1 MASEIVDDL
10 SVTTIEINDESGI
23 NLSGYNSRI
32 KHSGEG
38 VFTLTSTSSLDEA
51 ISIYLP
57 NGGLDVN
64 AHKTI
69 DFKASDESSEAIT
82 LQAYQGG
89 IGITASN
96 LINIT
101 SSEDSIILEAP
112 SGEIQL
118 LSSDDISLLSDSSVV
133 LESGLAEC
141 GAINIV
147 APLGGMNVYAQNIF
161 MSSGSN
167 PFFPL
172 NKEKTDL
179 SEQMKQIINKSKP
192 ISKSQIEERVQ
203 NIKNHVESELTP
215 RALLCP
221 VGYYSQFSDYLM
233 TIGTNRENTEIFNG
247 VPGLALIGVDSAIL
261 IESFKSNNGVSGLPP
276 GHDGFINTNIGL
288 FTDGDILI
296 SSDGAN
302 GISGILIGTEY
313 SVPINIGTTE
323 NLTTVKGDLT
333 VDGSLIVNGPT
344 VQHNV
349 TVFDS
354 EDPLFYLNKG
364 ITATNTRDIGFI
376 GERGNQQNVGWFWNE
391 ASDEFVAV
399 GIVAHGDQ
407 TNNLITPIDNYK
419 PIHCGGLVVET
430 DTSNVTPTVCNVSV
444 NGQISLTTTSNTSD
458 SISVTTSGG
467 MTTNAVGKVSLT
479 TTSNASDSIS
489 IITSGGMT
497 TSATGK
503 VSLTTTSNASDSISV
518 TTSGAITTSTVNG
531 ISMTNTGNTTALSVN
546 QQGSADIVNFKD
558 NDSSALIVKDGGTVG
573 INTSSPSSTY
583 KLDVNGKSNV
593 SDGVYQAGF
602 LLVPPGAIMPYAAS
616 TAPGGWLI
624 CDGSAVSRTTYSA
637 LFALVGSQ
645 YGNGD
650 GVNTFNLPNMKGRMI
665 VGYNSTDANFDSL
678 GEAGGSKTATLT
690 TNELPA
696 HTHTGTTDSSGSHN
710 HIYNDA
716 YFAEVGGSGP
726 GNIFGSASTDEDNNF
741 RWRTAAGGYSSS
753 PQDLNTSTNGS
764 HSHTFTTAST
774 GSGNAFAIMNPYIT
788 LNYII
793 KY

>member
-1 MASEIVDDL
+1 MASEIIDDIN
-10 SVTTIEINDESGI
+10 VKTIEIGDESGI
-23 NLSGYNSRI
+23 NLTSFNSRI

-38 VFTLTSTSSLDEA
+38 IFTLTSTSSLDEA

-69 DFKASDESSEAIT
+69 DFKAYDETTDAIT
-82 LQAYQGG
+82 LQAYNGG

-96 LINIT
+96 LVNIT
-101 SSEDSIILEAP
+101 SSDDSIILETP
-112 SGEIQL
+112 NGEIQL
-118 LSSDDISLLSDSSVV
+118 LANDDISLLSDSSIV
-133 LESGLAEC
+133 LESGLSDCNAM
-141 GAINIV
+141 NIV

-161 MSSGSN
+161 MSSGTT

-179 SEQMKQIINKSKP
+179 SDQMKQIINRSKP
-192 ISKSQIEERVQ
+192 INKSKIEERVQ
-203 NIKNHVESELTP
+203 NIKNHVEDELSP
-215 RALLCP
+215 KALLCP
-221 VGYYSQFSDYLM
+221 IGYYSQFSDYLM
-233 TIGTNRENTEIFNG
+233 TIGTSRENTEIFNG
-247 VPGLALIGVDSAIL
+247 VPGLALIGVDSTIL
-261 IESFKSNNGVSGLPP
+261 IESFKSESGISGLSGLPP
-276 GHDGFINTNIGL
+276 GHDGYINTNIGL

-296 SSDGAN
+296 QTDGNN

-313 SVPINIGTTE
+313 TVPINLGTTS
-323 NLTTVKGDLT
+323 NLTTVNGDLT
-333 VDGSLIVNGPT
+333 VEGSLIVNGPT

-364 ITATNTRDIGFI
+364 ITSTNTRDIGFI
-376 GERGNQQNVGWFWNE
+376 GERGNQQNIGWFWNE

-399 GIVAHGDQ
+399 GITNHGDE
-407 TNNLITPIDNYK
+407 TNNIITPIDNYK

-430 DTSNVTPTVCNVSV
+430 DTSNVTPTVCNVSI
-444 NGQISLTTTSNTSD
+444 NGQI
-458 SISVTTSGG
+458 
-467 MTTNAVGKVSLT
+467 SLT

-503 VSLTTTSNASDSISV
+503 VSLITTSSASDSISI
-518 TTSGAITTSTVNG
+518 TTSGAITTSSVNG

-546 QQGSADIVNFKD
+546 QQGIADIVNFKD

-616 TAPGGWLI
+616 SAPGGWLI

-637 LFALVGSQ
+637 LFALIGSQ

-665 VGYNSTDANFDSL
+665 VGYNSTDSNFDSL

-696 HTHTGTTDSSGSHN
+696 HTHTGTTSTDGLHNHGITDPGHRHSFDTINDDYNNSGTNPPGFSADSAGLKTWFTTTNTTGITINNDGSHN
-710 HIYNDA
+710 
-716 YFAEVGGSGP
+716 
-726 GNIFGSASTDEDNNF
+726 
-741 RWRTAAGGYSSS
+741 
-753 PQDLNTSTNGS
+753 
-764 HSHTFTTAST
+764 HTFTTAST

>member
-10 SVTTIEINDESGI
+10 NVTTIEINDESGI

-51 ISIYLP
+51 ISIYLA

-69 DFKASDESSEAIT
+69 DFKAYDESSEAIT

-89 IGITASN
+89 IGITA
-96 LINIT
+96 LGNIDIF
-101 SSEDSIILEAP
+101 SADDSITLETQG
-112 SGEIQL
+112 GEIL
-118 LSSDDISLLSDSSVV
+118 LLATDDISLLTENSVV
-133 LESGLAEC
+133 INSSLEDC
-141 GAINIV
+141 DAINII
-147 APLGGMNVYAQNIF
+147 ASSGGLNTYAHNIF
-161 MSSGSN
+161 VSCGTA

-179 SEQMKQIINKSKP
+179 SNHLKNLLIKSTPLSQNLIENQINKVKP
-192 ISKSQIEERVQ
+192 NADVD
-203 NIKNHVESELTP
+203 ELQP
-215 RALLCP
+215 KALLCP
-221 VGYYSQFSDYLM
+221 VGYYSQFSDNLISIVTERANAQLSNIM
-233 TIGTNRENTEIFNG
+233 PGIILVSNQSATVIRAVGT
-247 VPGLALIGVDSAIL
+247 
-261 IESFKSNNGVSGLPP
+261 SGLPDQA
-276 GHDGFINTNIGL
+276 GYVNSDLIL
-288 FTDGDILI
+288 YTDGCLKMD
-296 SSDGAN
+296 SEGV
-302 GISGILIGTEY
+302 SGILIGTEFTI
-313 SVPINIGTTE
+313 PIEIGTTE
-323 NLTTVKGDLT
+323 NLTTINGDLT
-333 VDGSLIVNGPT
+333 VEGSLIVNGPT

-349 TVFDS
+349 TIFDS

-364 ITATNTRDIGFI
+364 VTGTNTMSIGFI

-391 ASDEFVAV
+391 SSDEFVAV
-399 GIVAHGDQ
+399 GITANGDEPS
-407 TNNLITPIDNYK
+407 NLITPIDNYK
-419 PIHCGGLVVET
+419 PIHCGGLIVET
-430 DTSNVTPTVCNVSV
+430 DTSNVTPTVCNVNV
-444 NGQISLTTTSNTSD
+444 NGNITLQTSSNSSSSITVTSSAGGIDVNT
-458 SISVTTSGG
+458 VSG
-467 MTTNAVGKVSLT
+467 T
-479 TTSNASDSIS
+479 DI
-489 IITSGGMT
+489 
-497 TSATGK
+497 
-503 VSLTTTSNASDSISV
+503 
-518 TTSGAITTSTVNG
+518 
-531 ISMTNTGNTTALSVN
+531 TNTGNTTALSVN
-546 QQGSADIVNFKD
+546 QQGSADIVNFQD
-558 NDSSALIVKDGGTVG
+558 NGTSALIVKDGGTVG
-573 INTSSPSSTY
+573 INTASPSSTY

-650 GVNTFNLPNMKGRMI
+650 GINTFNLPNMNGRMI
-665 VGYNSTDANFDSL
+665 VGYNSADGNFDSL

-696 HTHTGTTDSSGSHN
+696 HTHTGTTSTDGLHN
-710 HIYNDA
+710 HDITDPGHRHTITTINDD
-716 YFAEVGGSGP
+716 FNNSGASPP
-726 GNIFGSASTDEDNNF
+726 GFSADSAGT
-741 RWRTAAGGYSSS
+741 RTW
-753 PQDLNTSTNGS
+753 DIMSTNQTGITINNGGS